1 MKRRLFCI
9 FAVAVIVLS
18 MAVVSFAEMPNT
30 TPQYV
35 REFSNSILASG
46 GQTQEGYTS
55 NYRNVWTSFTCP
67 YCGQSCSRQIQFSA
81 SQPYNGHFYL
91 TSFYNTFWQGD
102 GSSQANA
109 FSGIIN
115 NTSSGCVYN
124 KGIGIYK
131 YCDYY
136 LSNGRYTYYVHYNMN
151 TVAVQSPYYTSI
163 IDKDSVIGERLVNGA
178 QDNLAVSSNVALSLT
193 MVSPLYDLYAIGDV
207 SGSYNDG
214 YINGFYNGK
223 IQGQEDAEVLKDF
236 EGFFNGLFRG
246 FGAFIDPVL
255 DIGIGKF
262 TVYNVVQLLLTVY
275 LVLGLLKIIRG

>member
-18 MAVVSFAEMPNT
+18 MAVSSFAEMPNT

-35 REFSNSILASG
+35 REFSSSILASG
-46 GQTQEGYTS
+46 GQNQDVYTS

-67 YCGQSCSRQIQFSA
+67 YCGQSCSRQIQFTT
-81 SQPYNGHFYL
+81 SQPYNGHFYV

-115 NTSSGCVYN
+115 DTSSGCVYN

-151 TVAVQSPYYTSI
+151 TYAIQSPYYTSI

-178 QDNLAVSSNVALSLT
+178 QDNLAVSTNVALSLT
-193 MVSPLYDLYAIGDV
+193 MVSPLYDLYAIGDT
-207 SGSYNDG
+207 SGSYKDG
-214 YINGFYNGK
+214 YRNGFYNGVVR
-223 IQGQEDAEVLKDF
+223 GQNDANVLNDF

-246 FGAFIDPVL
+246 FGAFIDPFL